1 MLGWVGAGAGGTYH
15 VIAPARV
22 HAAPMGSGDID
33 VVVRGVGGVPANA
46 TAVMINVTGNVP
58 SAWTYLTA
66 YPSGA
71 PHRWCRR

>member
-1 MLGWVGAGAGGTYH
+1 
-15 VIAPARV
+15 
-22 HAAPMGSGDID
+22 MGSGDID